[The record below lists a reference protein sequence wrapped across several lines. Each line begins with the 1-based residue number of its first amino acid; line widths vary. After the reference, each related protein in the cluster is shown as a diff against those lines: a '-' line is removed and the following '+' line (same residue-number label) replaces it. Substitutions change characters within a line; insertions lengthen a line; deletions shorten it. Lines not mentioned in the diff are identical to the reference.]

1 MHCHDVLGISE
12 TASIEEIKSAY
23 ALKMQFLASS
33 CKKIPADAYI
43 TKQNELDLAQ
53 SDCIKWCSQNKSE
66 KLKLRMEEVKKEG
79 KHTTRMYSVCFGPCT
94 FTDFCCGA
102 ACDGSSVNPP
112 TCCEQS
118 TGSQTCP
125 IICDAIIW
133 APGVIYVGYHI
144 IRFLC
149 EIIADAFRNR
159 ARVKEERIRAR
170 IADLRSQLAS
180 TSQKRTQLEQQLGP
194 ESDKLSYLEAFT
206 VVFSNMGIQNPSVI
220 TAEQETRVKDL
231 RNNILACHDLER
243 TLRSEITSNEQKL

>member
-1 MHCHDVLGISE
+1 MHCHDVLGLSE
-12 TASIEEIKSAY
+12 TASVEEINIAY
-23 ALKMQFLASS
+23 DQKMQFLISS
-33 CKKIPADAYI
+33 YGKIPTDAYT
-43 TKQNELDLAQ
+43 TKQSELKLAQ
-53 SDCIKWCSQNKSE
+53 RDCITWCSQNKSE
-66 KLKLRMEEVKKEG
+66 KLKLRMEETKKES

-133 APGVIYVGYHI
+133 APGVIYVGYHV

-149 EIIADAFRNR
+149 EMIADGVRNR
-159 ARVKEERIRAR
+159 ARAKEERVRAR

-194 ESDKLSYLEAFT
+194 ESDILSYLEAFT
-206 VVFSNMGIQNPSVI
+206 SAFSSMGVENTSVI
-220 TAEQETRVKDL
+220 TSEQKARVKDL
-231 RNNILACHDLER
+231 RNSILACHDQEK
-243 TLRSEITSNEQKL
+243 TLRSEIALNEQKL